1 MILDNLYASEIRF
14 SIVTEWDAGYRVR
27 LGSEYGGFA
36 ATPTV
41 NTFAQAYEWLV
52 HRLGRTVEAEGCL
65 TYAYYFPGRE
75 KPWDSNR
82 AARQPSPRPS
92 HRT

>member
-36 ATPTV
+36 ATATV
-41 NTFAQAYEWLV
+41 NTFERHTGA
-52 HRLGRTVEAEGCL
+52 
-65 TYAYYFPGRE
+65 
-75 KPWDSNR
+75 
-82 AARQPSPRPS
+82 
-92 HRT
+92 

>member
-36 ATPTV
+36 ATATV
-41 NTFAQAYEWLV
+41 NTFAEAYE
-52 HRLGRTVEAEGCL
+52 RLARLAAQHYRASTLRKRGRTYLSCSESDL
-65 TYAYYFPGRE
+65 T
-75 KPWDSNR
+75 DSVR
-82 AARQPSPRPS
+82 SD
-92 HRT
+92 